1 MTERPLSHD
10 EEKLIETCFWVTNQ
24 HGMND
29 EVTERHQAMLDFY
42 LVACPV
48 QAQAIIA
55 EIASMDVGEFD

>member
-10 EEKLIETCFWVTNQ
+10 ETELIKTCFWVANQ

-42 LVACPV
+42 LVATPV

-55 EIASMDVGEFD
+55 EIADADWGTDE